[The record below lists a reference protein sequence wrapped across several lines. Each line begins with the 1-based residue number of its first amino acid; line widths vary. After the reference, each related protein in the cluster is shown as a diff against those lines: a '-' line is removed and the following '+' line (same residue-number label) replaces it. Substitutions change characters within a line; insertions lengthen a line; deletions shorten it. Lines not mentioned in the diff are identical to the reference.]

1 MLPFLLIYDEMNR
14 RNIMKKLSKVLSL
27 LLVVS
32 MVLSMA
38 ACGEKPDS
46 TTVSTPTT
54 GVDNGEQSTY
64 IVTVKTE
71 GGMPLSD
78 IGVYIYTD
86 SDTGDLKKGA
96 NTNAN
101 GQVNFDL
108 PVASNYVAVLS
119 GVPKGYEVQPYYSF
133 SGNSC
138 VILLKSSL
146 VKDESVNGVKFE
158 VGDIMYDFNVTDP
171 DGNVISLSA
180 ALAEHKMVMLNF
192 WFADCTYCVQEFPFV
207 NDIYGQYSDVME
219 IIALNPYPTDSDAD
233 VVEMASRLGLTFP
246 MAKCDLAFNAGN
258 FGQGGYPTSVFID
271 RYGMVALI
279 INGAFPNEY
288 TFETLVKYFTA
299 EKYTQKIITSL
310 DDVVSAIKPSDL
322 LDSSAWMDSDA
333 MGALLN
339 NGDIHVN
346 YHHEEDPDD
355 AEYAWPFIAGEKD
368 GVPCLMSSNKEIDS
382 SFSILYMDVELKAG
396 QAIGFDYICSTE
408 QVSDVLHVIVGDEAV
423 YSISG
428 NSAEGQWKACY
439 PWVATEDGT
448 YEVALCYIKDGSINE
463 GDDTIYLKNV
473 RVVDAS
479 EIDTA
484 TYIPHQAAV
493 EQADGSYAYAE
504 IFYNEADGYYHV
516 GSETGPL
523 LLANLMGYTQLVE
536 DDFLYN
542 MAVEGK
548 FVIDGHDYIEELVE
562 FANYASN
569 AKLTGY
575 CTVTKELAELL
586 AILDDVI
593 GFDGHE
599 MEWLKVCK
607 YYNSYGTGRELE
619 DPIAGLATFSALDAV
634 VGEGWYNAETGEYS
648 AYNCFYYNG
657 TPILPRGY
665 MAKFVPEKSGV
676 YHISSQNTSTMGVN
690 GWVFDSNRNLLNEAE
705 NDYRYFQDMGNVNII
720 MYMEAGVE
728 YFIDIAF
735 WDMYEV
741 GFVSYEIEYIGKTY
755 DLFRLASP
763 PVFSYLLDENGDLIY
778 DANGNIVSELIS
790 GGISVVLDEQG
801 YYRHD
806 LGEDKDGKQIYGSY
820 IFAEFTGI
828 TAVISKPIVTQPVYN
843 ADGTVKR
850 DEDGNIVYVEG
861 LIDAGAFDFSISE
874 YDDYVLAYI
883 EQCGG
888 DLEATDTKLR
898 EIWGDAYDEYA
909 AIYKL
914 EEIYD
919 AYRGLGNYHG
929 TGVDETEAIRAY
941 VEKIIANGKEDGCVK
956 VDAELARL
964 LQLLM
969 EKYTFK
975 GVEDSWLKLC
985 YYYEYLG

>member
-1 MLPFLLIYDEMNR
+1 
-14 RNIMKKLSKVLSL
+14 MKILSKVLCL
-27 LLVVS
+27 LLALS
-32 MVLSMA
+32 MILSMA
-38 ACGEKPDS
+38 ACGEPSDGTQAS
-46 TTVSTPTT
+46 TT
-54 GVDNGEQSTY
+54 GVADNVERQTY
-64 IVTVKTE
+64 IVTVKSE
-71 GGMPLSD
+71 GGMALAD

-86 SDTGDLKKGA
+86 SDTGDLKKAA

-101 GQVNFDL
+101 GQATFEL

-119 GVPKGYEVQPYYSF
+119 GVPAGYDVKAYYTF

-138 VILLKSSL
+138 VIILKSAL
-146 VKDESVNGVKFE
+146 IQGESTNNVKFE
-158 VGDIMYDFNVTDP
+158 LGDIMYDFTVTDP
-171 DGNVISLSA
+171 NGNLISMSQ

-192 WFADCTYCVQEFPFV
+192 WFADCTYCVEEFPFV
-207 NDIYGQYSDVME
+207 EEVYQEYSDVME

-233 VVEMASRLGLTFP
+233 VVEMASRLGLSFP
-246 MAKCDLAFNAGN
+246 MAKCDMAFNAGN

-279 INGAFPNEY
+279 INGAFPNKY
-288 TFETLVKYFTA
+288 TMETLVRYFTA
-299 EKYTQKIITSL
+299 EDYSQKLINSL
-310 DDVVSAIKPSDL
+310 DDVVSQIKPQDY
-322 LDSSAWMDSDA
+322 LDENVWLTVEEMAA
-333 MGALLN
+333 KLN
-339 NGDIHVN
+339 NGQIDVS
-346 YHHEEDPDD
+346 YRYEEDPED
-355 AEYAWPFIAGEKD
+355 AEFAWPFIAGEKN
-368 GVPCLMSSNKEIDS
+368 GEACLMTSNKEIDS
-382 SFSILYMDVELKAG
+382 SFAIMYADVQLKAG

-408 QVSDVLHVIVGDEAV
+408 QGGDYLHVIVNDEAI
-423 YSISG
+423 YTISG
-428 NSAEGQWKACY
+428 NSADDQWKSCY

-463 GDDTIYLKNV
+463 GDDAFYIKNMRIV
-473 RVVDAS
+473 EAS

-493 EQADGSYAYAE
+493 EQADGSYRYAE
-504 IFYNEADGYYHV
+504 IFYNAADGYYHV
-516 GSETGPL
+516 GSENGPL

-536 DDFLYN
+536 DDYLYN
-542 MAVEGK
+542 MAVNGK
-548 FVIDGHDYIEELVE
+548 FIIDGHDYIEELVV

-599 MEWLKVCK
+599 LEWLKLCK
-607 YYNSYGTGRELE
+607 YYNTYGTDMELE
-619 DPIAGLATFSALDAV
+619 DPIKGLAPFSALEAV
-634 VGEGWYNAETGEYS
+634 VGNGWYDAETGMYS

-665 MAKFVPEKSGV
+665 LAKFVPEKSGV
-676 YHISSQNTSTMGVN
+676 YHISSKNTSTMGVN
-690 GWVFDSNRNLLNEAE
+690 GWIFDADRNMLDECN
-705 NDYRYFQDMGNVNII
+705 NDYRYFQDMNNVNMI
-720 MYMEAGVE
+720 MYMEAGQE

-741 GFVSYEIEYIGKTY
+741 GYISYSIEYIGKSY

-763 PVFSYLLDENGDLIY
+763 PIFTYLLDENGDLIY
-778 DANGNIVSELIS
+778 DANGNIVSELIA
-790 GGISVVLDEQG
+790 GGIDVVLDDNG

-806 LGEDKDGKQIYGSY
+806 LGLDANGKQIYGSY
-820 IFAEFTGI
+820 IYAEFTGI
-828 TAVISKPIVTQPVYN
+828 TAVISKAIATVPLYN
-843 ADGTVKR
+843 EDGTVKR
-850 DEDGNIVYVEG
+850 DEDGNVVYHKG
-861 LIDAGAFDFSISE
+861 LIDSGAFDFTISE
-874 YDDYVLAYI
+874 YDDYVLVYI
-883 EQCGG
+883 EQNNG
-888 DLEATDTKLR
+888 DLEATDAQLR
-898 EIWGDAYDEYA
+898 QIWGDDYDEYA

-914 EEIYD
+914 EEIYA
-919 AYRGLGNYHG
+919 AYRGEGSYHG

-941 VEKIIANGKEDGCVK
+941 LNKIIKNGKEDGCVK

-975 GVEDSWLKLC
+975 GVENAWLKLC
-985 YYYEYLG
+985 YYYDHQGPQN